1 MEIQMETEQKKV
13 GFLLGVGILLFP
25 LIFAWFTLRQG
36 YSTFARVVSF
46 VWLIL
51 SICFAFMSTNNM
63 DYYYSMVKINTV
75 NQGEMTQNKEG
86 TY

>member
-1 MEIQMETEQKKV
+1 MEVQQKKV

-46 VWLIL
+46 LWLIV
-51 SICFAFMSTNNM
+51 SISFAFMSTNNM
-63 DYYYSMVKINTV
+63 DYYSMVKINTT
-75 NQGEMTQNKEG
+75 NQSEMKQNREG

>member
-1 MEIQMETEQKKV
+1 MEVPQKKV

-46 VWLIL
+46 LWLIV
-51 SICFAFMSTNNM
+51 SISFAFMSTNNM
-63 DYYYSMVKINTV
+63 DYYSMVKINST
-75 NQGEMTQNKEG
+75 NQGEMTQNKAG